1 MVFVWIYP
9 IWKVWIGSER
19 LLSFFSKRGFHLNL
33 VSDSFM
39 PLEFSQSWEK
49 WSKLKHEPYQMQ
61 NIDTVLKIKAKKTK
75 KLAFQIYDVCVSR
88 DLRYPPNVSCIL
100 KGIQSYVCSK
110 RCKKEHT
117 ELFVI
122 QSFVDSFKLA
132 LDSKVCHQ
140 NMLLF
145 PFNSS
150 YIFFCYTIT

>member
-1 MVFVWIYP
+1 M
-9 IWKVWIGSER
+9 
-19 LLSFFSKRGFHLNL
+19 
-33 VSDSFM
+33 
-39 PLEFSQSWEK
+39 
-49 WSKLKHEPYQMQ
+49 
-61 NIDTVLKIKAKKTK
+61 KKTEK

-150 YIFFCYTIT
+150 YIFLCYTNT

>member
-1 MVFVWIYP
+1 MSFNI
-9 IWKVWIGSER
+9 IIR
-19 LLSFFSKRGFHLNL
+19 LSFGICMNIFHMKSMNRKWEALKLFSKRGFHLNL

-49 WSKLKHEPYQMQ
+49 WSKLKHEPYQIQ

-110 RCKKEHT
+110 RCKKN
-117 ELFVI
+117 I
-122 QSFVDSFKLA
+122 QNFL
-132 LDSKVCHQ
+132 
-140 NMLLF
+140 
-145 PFNSS
+145 
-150 YIFFCYTIT
+150 